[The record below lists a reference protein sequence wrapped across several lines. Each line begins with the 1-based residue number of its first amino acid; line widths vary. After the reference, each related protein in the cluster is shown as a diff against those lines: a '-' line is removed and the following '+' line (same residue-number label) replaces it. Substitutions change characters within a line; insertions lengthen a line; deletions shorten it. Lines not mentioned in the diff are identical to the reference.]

1 MCFLSEIS
9 SLMKAGSK
17 MNDRLKI
24 STMVVQ
30 GMFSGGRLN
39 TGNIKD
45 IVADAVKVADALL
58 AAAGEQAMEL
68 TSNNEGN

>member
-1 MCFLSEIS
+1 
-9 SLMKAGSK
+9 MKAGSK

-45 IVADAVKVADALL
+45 IVADAVKVA
-58 AAAGEQAMEL
+58 AAGEQATEL

>member
-45 IVADAVKVADALL
+45 IVADAVKVA
-58 AAAGEQAMEL
+58 AAGEQAMEL